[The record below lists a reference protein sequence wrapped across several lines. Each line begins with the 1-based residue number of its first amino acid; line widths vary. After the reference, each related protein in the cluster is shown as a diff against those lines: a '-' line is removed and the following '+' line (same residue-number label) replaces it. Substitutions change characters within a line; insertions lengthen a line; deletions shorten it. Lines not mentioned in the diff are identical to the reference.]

1 MSAHKITR
9 RVFLGTTAFVVSAPI
24 LARIPANESK
34 NALQITLEPGQFFS
48 ADELTVLTDI
58 AEIMIPK
65 TETPGATDAQVI
77 PVLDALM
84 LTWAGTDTKAGFKA
98 LIEQL
103 NQLAVDT
110 FSSAYV
116 KLSKGQRVNLL
127 TELDKRAFA
136 KRSTELSKNYRKLKE
151 TIFHIYYTSE
161 EANPDY
167 LLIPGSYKGCL
178 SKDEYTKMVDERL
191 GRSA

>member
-1 MSAHKITR
+1 MSAQKITR

-24 LARIPANESK
+24 LAKIPASESK

-48 ADELTVLTDI
+48 ANELTVLTDI

-65 TETPGATDAQVI
+65 TQTPGATDAQVI

-103 NQLAVDT
+103 NQLSADT
-110 FSSAYV
+110 FSSTYT
-116 KLSKGQRVNLL
+116 KLAQGQRLNLL

-136 KRSTELSKNYRKLKE
+136 KRDTNLSKNYRKLKE

-178 SKDEYTKMVDERL
+178 SKEEYTKMVDERL

>member
-1 MSAHKITR
+1 MLEKKITR

-24 LARIPANESK
+24 LANLPASESK
-34 NALQITLEPGQFFS
+34 IGLQKILEAGQFFD
-48 ADELTVLTDI
+48 ANELTILNDV

-65 TETPGATDAQVI
+65 TDTPGATDAHVI
-77 PVLDALM
+77 EVLDALM
-84 LTWAGTDTKAGFKA
+84 LTWAGSETKARFKS
-98 LIEQL
+98 LIKQL
-103 NQLAVDT
+103 EKLAVDT
-110 FSSAYV
+110 FSS
-116 KLSKGQRVNLL
+116 SFDESSQQERVSLV

-136 KRSTELSKNYRKLKE
+136 NRSTELSVSYRKLKE

-178 SKDEYTKMVDERL
+178 TKAEYEQMVNERL